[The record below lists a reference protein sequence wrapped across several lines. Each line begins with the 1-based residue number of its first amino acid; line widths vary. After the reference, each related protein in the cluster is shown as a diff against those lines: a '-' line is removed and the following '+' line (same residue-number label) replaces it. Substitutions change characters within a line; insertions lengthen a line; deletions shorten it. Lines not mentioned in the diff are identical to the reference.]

1 MYLCALNK
9 ANAKK
14 NKKIRKLS
22 STIFQFKNDKK
33 DIKKL
38 AKHKY
43 NELEDIIFVKDL
55 KIIILNDQIISFIS
69 IPRAGI
75 DSTIEP
81 SSFNDFYETKFW
93 ARRYEDT
100 KNNLNI

>member
-9 ANAKK
+9 ANTEK

-38 AKHKY
+38 AKA
-43 NELEDIIFVKDL
+43 
-55 KIIILNDQIISFIS
+55 S
-69 IPRAGI
+69 I

-81 SSFNDFYETKFW
+81 SSFNNFYETKFW
-93 ARRYEDT
+93 TRRYEDT